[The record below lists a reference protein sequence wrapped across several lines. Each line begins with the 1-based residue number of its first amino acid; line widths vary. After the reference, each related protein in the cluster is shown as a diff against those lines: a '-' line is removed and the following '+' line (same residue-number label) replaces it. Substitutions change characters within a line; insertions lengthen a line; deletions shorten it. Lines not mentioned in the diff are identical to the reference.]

1 MDDKRVRQIHL
12 LWRHRGSCTGPM
24 AYSELAGM
32 MSKALE
38 QLQMF
43 KSKVIKPV
51 AARATVLP
59 VFACVGPMCLSA
71 THAAWLVHA
80 TGTEGLADRL
90 TAGTCA
96 AAGHALA
103 A

>member
-1 MDDKRVRQIHL
+1 MAPSTRTEVHLSCMPCPHRMDDKRVRQIHL
-12 LWRHRGSCTGPM
+12 LWRHRGSYTGPM

-38 QLQMF
+38 QLEMF

-59 VFACVGPMCLSA
+59 VFA
-71 THAAWLVHA
+71 
-80 TGTEGLADRL
+80 
-90 TAGTCA
+90 
-96 AAGHALA
+96 
-103 A
+103 